1 MMTRR
6 SQQKFRRWMF
16 GVSALVVGLTAVTA
30 FAGTAGLLPLSVKPS
45 QGDCVV
51 DSNAQIN
58 CQLGGLP
65 KGSSATILVA
75 YAAPTAGQLLNTAS
89 VKGNEPDPNKS
100 NNTDTE
106 NTTVLGMTDLS
117 VTKTDSPDPVLV
129 GKNVTYTIKAVNNGP
144 SVATG
149 VIVTDTLP
157 SGVKFV
163 SASSTAGSCTQNGA
177 GDVVCYIG
185 TMLANSPVTITLVV
199 ATTEAGT
206 IVNQVCIAGNEK
218 DPKPGNNI
226 AKEPTTV
233 RNPVVDLSINK
244 KDDADPVYVGDTVT
258 YTITVINNGPDD
270 ASGVN
275 VMDLL
280 TQK

>member
-1 MMTRR
+1 MKTRK
-6 SQQKFRRWMF
+6 SQQRFRRWMF
-16 GVSALVVGLTAVTA
+16 GISALVVGLSAVTA

-65 KGSSATILVA
+65 KGTSATILVA
-75 YAAPTAGQLLNTAS
+75 YTASTAGQLLNTATA
-89 VKGNEPDPNKS
+89 KGNEPDPNKN
-100 NNTDTE
+100 NNTATE
-106 NTTVLGMTDLS
+106 DTTVLGLTDLS
-117 VTKTDSPDPVLV
+117 VTKSDSPDPVLV

-149 VIVTDTLP
+149 VIVTDNLP
-157 SGVKFV
+157 NSVKFV

-185 TMLANSPVTITLVV
+185 TMLVNSPVTITLVV
-199 ATTEAGT
+199 TTTEAGT
-206 IVNQVCIAGNEK
+206 IVNQVCITGNEK

-233 RNPVVDLSINK
+233 RNPVVDLSITK
-244 KDDADPVYVGDTVT
+244 KDDADPIYVGDTVT

-275 VMDLL
+275 IMDLL